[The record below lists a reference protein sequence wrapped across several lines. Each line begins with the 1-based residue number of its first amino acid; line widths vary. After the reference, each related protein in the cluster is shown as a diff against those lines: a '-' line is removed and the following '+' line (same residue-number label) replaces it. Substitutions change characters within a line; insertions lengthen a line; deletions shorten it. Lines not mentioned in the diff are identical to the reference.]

1 MDLEAAAN
9 ANAGA
14 WRLTR
19 VGMIAC
25 FVLAGAMRYFFVCA
39 GQVWRWMEAP
49 LPQSLRRKAVCVVQI
64 VGLCVVVSPLVAR
77 PASTAIA
84 AVTLAAL
91 TWSFGVDILWLRR
104 QCA

>member
-25 FVLAGAMRYFFVCA
+25 FVLAGAM
-39 GQVWRWMEAP
+39 
-49 LPQSLRRKAVCVVQI
+49 
-64 VGLCVVVSPLVAR
+64 LVA
-77 PASTAIA
+77 S
-84 AVTLAAL
+84 L
-91 TWSFGVDILWLRR
+91 TMAHANLTSNAHQVSKL
-104 QCA
+104 